1 LPIRFDPGLDFLGKL
16 RQNAAAKV
24 ADQGSTGGA
33 EMTRLALFLLLLLAL
48 PVRADDAA
56 MVSLQTADDSRGWDA
71 VGKLILGDN
80 GFCTGALIE
89 PQLVLTAAHC
99 LYNKTTGVQMEPGEI
114 QFFAG
119 WRNGRAIAYRTVS
132 RAVTHPDYRYSA
144 SDKLDRVTADLAL
157 LELSQPIRLPSLMPY
172 RVGATPVE
180 GDVVGVVS
188 YAQHRSEAPS
198 IQETCEVLAGR
209 AQTLVLSCSVDF
221 GSSGAP
227 VFSIADGVA
236 SIVSVISAKAEVDG
250 RKVALAVPLAAP
262 LEALRAALADSRIG
276 TRSEPGN
283 VSVLSGGQGGGAK
296 FVQP

>member
-1 LPIRFDPGLDFLGKL
+1 LDIAGKL
-16 RQNAAAKV
+16 GQNAAAKV
-24 ADQGSTGGA
+24 ADQGPTGGA
-33 EMTRLALFLLLLLAL
+33 AMIRLALFLILFAL

-71 VGKLILGDN
+71 VGKLVLGEH

-99 LYNKTTGVQMEPGEI
+99 LYNKTTGVQLQPGDI

-119 WRNGRAIAYRTVS
+119 WRNGRAIAYRSVS
-132 RAVTHPDYRYSA
+132 RAVTHPDYRYGA

-157 LELSQPIRLPSLMPY
+157 LELSQPIRLPSLVPY
-172 RVGATPVE
+172 RIGATPVE
-180 GDVVGVVS
+180 GDLVGVVS
-188 YAQHRSEAPS
+188 YAQDRSEAPS
-198 IQETCEVLAGR
+198 IQETCQVLAGR
-209 AQTLVLSCSVDF
+209 AETLVLSCSVDF

-227 VFSIADGVA
+227 VFSIGEGGA
-236 SIVSVISAKAEVDG
+236 SVVSVISAKAEVDG

-262 LEALRAALADSRIG
+262 LQELRAALSESRPG
-276 TRSEPGN
+276 ARGEPGK
-283 VSVLSGGQGGGAK
+283 VSTLSGGQGGGAK